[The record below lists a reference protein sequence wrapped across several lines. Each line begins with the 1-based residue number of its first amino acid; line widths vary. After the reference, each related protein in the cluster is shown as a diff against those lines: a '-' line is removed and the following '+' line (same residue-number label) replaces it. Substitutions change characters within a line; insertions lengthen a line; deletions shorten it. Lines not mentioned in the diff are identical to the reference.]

1 MQSAPGGST
10 KTVVDPN
17 ATKREPAS
25 PAPTRR
31 PASADG
37 IFQNGVLTVA
47 GADPDNQTA
56 PAKFSK
62 RTDAADDL
70 PIAAYALRH
79 LRPEQ
84 RNRIHESLQKGL
96 GKSRDAP
103 PVEPVVGAE
112 VSSNVAVEGVP
123 EGLVQDF
130 PELKGLAFVGDRNR
144 IVLLSPT
151 MHRVLGVIEE

>member
-10 KTVVDPN
+10 KTVVDPD
-17 ATKREPAS
+17 ATKRQPAS
-25 PAPTRR
+25 PVPTPR

-62 RTDAADDL
+62 RADEADDL

-84 RNRIHESLQKGL
+84 RNRIQESLRKRL

-103 PVEPVVGAE
+103 TVEPVIGAE

-123 EGLVQDF
+123 DGLIQNI

-144 IVLLSPT
+144 IVLVSPT
-151 MHRVLGVIEE
+151 MHRVLGVIE